1 MIQRIIV
8 GTDGSAHATKAVTWA
23 AGLAAALKAE
33 LLLVHV
39 FGIDPAALPGG
50 YVVLPP
56 EDLARLRQDAQER
69 LEGLWSDAA
78 RRAGARCRTMLLDGS
93 AAGALM
99 DIAEREQADLIVV
112 GSRGR
117 GGFAELLLGSVGHH
131 LTQHARMP
139 VTIVPDR

>member
-1 MIQRIIV
+1 MIQRIVV
-8 GTDGSAHATKAVTWA
+8 GTDGSAQAAKAVAWA

-39 FGIDPAALPGG
+39 FEIDPATLPGG

-56 EDLARLRQDAQER
+56 EDLARLRQDAQAR
-69 LEGLWSDAA
+69 LDGLWSDAA
-78 RRAGARCRTMLLDGS
+78 RTAGARCRTMLLDGS

-99 DIAEREQADLIVV
+99 DMAAREQADLIVV

-131 LTQHARMP
+131 LTQHAVVP
-139 VTIVPDR
+139 VVIVPSR